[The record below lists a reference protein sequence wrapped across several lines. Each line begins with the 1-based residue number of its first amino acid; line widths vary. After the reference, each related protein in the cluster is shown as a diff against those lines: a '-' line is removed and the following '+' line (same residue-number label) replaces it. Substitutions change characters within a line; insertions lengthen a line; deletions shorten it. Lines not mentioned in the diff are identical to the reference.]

1 VSTPARASSGVLE
14 RVHLPVRPGSE
25 EDFERAMAAT
35 GLEVLRAADG
45 CRDVQL
51 RRGVESSSTYLL
63 TVEWDAV
70 EAHTAFTQQPAF
82 AGLVDILKTH
92 LGGPTDMQHFGP
104 PLGVMEGGA

>member
-1 VSTPARASSGVLE
+1 MSTPAQAQDGVLE

-25 EDFERAMAAT
+25 RAFEQAMAAT
-35 GLEVLRAADG
+35 GLGVLRAAPG

-51 RRGVESSSTYLL
+51 RRGVESASTYLL

-70 EAHTAFTQQPAF
+70 EAHTAFTRQPAF
-82 AGLVDILKTH
+82 AGLVDILKAH

-104 PLGVMEGGA
+104 PLGVVDGPR